1 MPALLKSSVSI
12 LEETNSWKG
21 MFSYYILK
29 TSYTNLYQHF
39 LDCDLMPSNYEDFFF
54 SSEYCM
60 KATKLEQASP
70 GCESFNLSTSF
81 VCYFC
86 SYSLYFPI
94 G

>member
-1 MPALLKSSVSI
+1 
-12 LEETNSWKG
+12 
-21 MFSYYILK
+21 MFSCYILK

-39 LDCDLMPSNYEDFFF
+39 LDCDVCQVIMKIFLF

-81 VCYFC
+81 MCYFC